1 MKKKKVYLTLE
12 NGKVLQGYRF
22 GADGDAIGELV
33 FNTNMVGYL
42 ETLTDPCYYGQI
54 VVQTFPLI
62 GNYGVMNSDL
72 QSDKAHVKAYVVRE
86 ICDNP
91 SNFRCEEK
99 LDDYLKKAGVIGIYG
114 VDTRELTKIIR
125 ENGVMNAVVSN
136 RPYEGLETLS
146 TVDATKGAVEAVAPT
161 EKKVYGEENTVAT
174 VAAWNFG
181 CKRSCLENYTSLG
194 LKVVSFPA
202 TATAEEI
209 LAEGVDGIVITDGPG
224 NPAENVGAIEEIKK
238 VLGKKPLFASGLGHQ
253 LVALAAG
260 GKVVK
265 MKYGHRGGN
274 QPVKMLKS
282 GRVYASEQNHGYEV
296 VDELTL
302 PAKVT
307 FVNVNDGGVEGLEYP
322 QYKAVTVQFNPA
334 SCSACTGEENPLF
347 TQFLAVMAKENR

>member
-12 NGKVLQGYRF
+12 NGKVMQGYRF
-22 GADGDAIGELV
+22 GADGESTGELV

-72 QSDKAHVKAYVVRE
+72 QAEKSYLKAYVVRE
-86 ICDNP
+86 ICAEP
-91 SNFRCEEK
+91 SNFRCEGK
-99 LDDYLKKAGVIGIYG
+99 LDEYLKKEGIVGIYG

-125 ENGVMNAVVSN
+125 ENGVMNAVISN
-136 RPYEGLETLS
+136 RPYEGFATLS
-146 TVDATKGAVEAVAPT
+146 ALDTAKNAVAAVAPMQKQIFGEN
-161 EKKVYGEENTVAT
+161 EKGKIAL
-174 VAAWNFG
+174 WNFG
-181 CKRSCLENYTSLG
+181 CKRSLIESFVNLG
-194 LKVVSFPA
+194 LQTISFPA
-202 TATAEEI
+202 TTTAEEI
-209 LAEGVDGIVITDGPG
+209 LAEGVDGIVISDGPG
-224 NPAENVGAIEEIKK
+224 NPAENVVAIGEIKK
-238 VLGKKPLFASGLGHQ
+238 LLGQKPMFASGLGHQ
-253 LVALAAG
+253 MVALAVG

-274 QPVKMLKS
+274 QPVKMLKT

-296 VDELTL
+296 VADDALQGSIS
-302 PAKVT
+302 
-307 FVNVNDGGVEGLEYP
+307 FINVNDGGVEGVEYP

-347 TQFLAVMAKENR
+347 TQFLAAMAKERK

>member
-12 NGKVLQGYRF
+12 NGKVLQGYSF
-22 GADGDAIGELV
+22 GADGEVCGELV

-72 QSDKAHVKAYVVRE
+72 QADKAYVKAYVVRE
-86 ICDNP
+86 ICDKP
-91 SNFRCEEK
+91 SNFRCEGE
-99 LDDYLKKAGVIGIYG
+99 LDEYLKKEGIVGIYG

-125 ENGVMNAVVSN
+125 ENGTMNAVISKKPFSDVES
-136 RPYEGLETLS
+136 LASL
-146 TVDATKGAVEAVAPT
+146 VATKDAVAQVAPK
-161 EKKVYGEENTVAT
+161 EKVVYGEDKNGTIAV
-174 VAAWNFG
+174 WNFC
-181 CKRSCLENYTSLG
+181 CKRSLIESFTALG
-194 LKVVSFPA
+194 LKAISFPA

-209 LAEGVDGIVITDGPG
+209 LAENVDGIVITDGPG
-224 NPAENVGAIEEIKK
+224 DPAENKQALDELKK
-238 VLGKKPLFASGLGHQ
+238 LLGKKPIFATGLGHQ
-253 LVALAAG
+253 MVALATG

-274 QPVKMLKS
+274 QPVKRLAS

-296 VDELTL
+296 VADENLKG
-302 PAKVT
+302 KVS
-307 FVNVNDGGVEGLEYP
+307 FVNVNDGGVEGVEYSD
-322 QYKAVTVQFNPA
+322 YNAVTVQFNPA

-347 TQFLAVMAKENR
+347 TQFLATMAKENR